1 MRTET
6 RELCCKLD
14 ALQLHEKQKECVTA
28 ASAVQDR
35 EAEKK
40 HAVSRYGNA
49 LKEAQ
54 EKLGKLIKVCETGQ
68 EVKPVTCEW
77 RPDFLAGVRR
87 LIRIDT
93 FEEVDVRTLTESE
106 RQTQLQ
112 LDEAAAKRGE
122 DVDVPGMPEEDG
134 LDELE
139 RDNPFVEPEPDL
151 TTPFDAPDDEAGEDE
166 EPDESFVEG
175 ALAGADGFE
184 KNGVRHVSP
193 DAGLDF
199 GAAVSEATK

>member
-1 MRTET
+1 MITET
-6 RELCCKLD
+6 RDLNCKLD
-14 ALQLHEKQKECVTA
+14 AFQLHEKQKECVTA

-35 EAEKK
+35 AAEKK

-49 LKEAQ
+49 LKEA
-54 EKLGKLIKVCETGQ
+54 EERLGKLIKVCETGQ
-68 EVKPVTCEW
+68 EVRPVTCEW

-122 DVDVPGMPEEDG
+122 
-134 LDELE
+134 LDEEEIPGLGGE
-139 RDNPFVEPEPDL
+139 EPDL
-151 TTPFDAPDDEAGEDE
+151 TTPFDAPDDEAAEDE

-175 ALAGADGFE
+175 ALEGADVFE
-184 KNGVRHVSP
+184 KNGVVHVSP
-193 DAGLDF
+193 DAADLF
-199 GAAVSEATK
+199 GQAVSEATK